1 MSRNASEPQ
10 HDATNDADL
19 VPEDDAIIG
28 RAFYGSLAAMAV
40 IAAVVAVVFLSTHE
54 TTPPN
59 VVIDKTLGNVHERNE
74 TEVQFPAVRYT
85 DITEAA
91 GLNFVHVNG
100 ATGDKLL
107 PETMGSG
114 AAFFDYDNDGDQDLL
129 LINAQPWSPSEQAA
143 KPTLAFYQNDGS
155 GQFTDH
161 TQAAGLAISAYGTG
175 VAVAD
180 FDNDGDTD
188 LFIAALGHNLLLR
201 NDSGVYRDITKDAGV
216 AGGDSMWSTSAGFF
230 DYDNDGDLDLFVC
243 NYVVWSAQI
252 DQALNFTMN
261 GRDRAYG
268 PPTNYAGTHSYLY
281 RNNGDGRFSDVSEQ
295 AGIQVNNPATG
306 AAMGKALAVS
316 FVDLDQDGHIDIAV
330 ANDTVQN
337 FLFHNAGDGRFDD
350 VGMSSGF
357 GFDSHGRATGAMG
370 LDAAHFRDDDHI
382 GIAIGNF
389 ANEMSS
395 LYVTRANELQFSD
408 EAISE
413 GVGAPSRQHLSF
425 GLVFL
430 DYDLDG
436 RLDLLQANGHLED
449 TINQVQS
456 SQHYRQS
463 AQMFWNAGADARMAY
478 HEVPAENLGDLSKKV
493 AGRALSY
500 ADIDG
505 DGDLDVL
512 ITTPGDKPLLLRNDA
527 QTEHNWLRLRLTG
540 TSSNRDAIGAWIIAR
555 TADGEQRRQV
565 MPTRSYLSQVERTV
579 TLGLGKADQLEKLTV
594 IWPDGSRQDVNVPT
608 LNREIEI
615 TQP

>member
-1 MSRNASEPQ
+1 MSRNVSEPQ
-10 HDATNDADL
+10 PDATNDADL

-40 IAAVVAVVFLSTHE
+40 IAALVAVVFLSTHE

-143 KPTLAFYQNDGS
+143 KPTLAFYLNDGS

-201 NDSGVYRDITKDAGV
+201 NDGGVYRDITKDAGV

-456 SQHYRQS
+456 SQHYQQS
-463 AQMFWNAGADARMAY
+463 AQMFWNAGADARLAY

-527 QTEHNWLRLRLTG
+527 QNGHNWLRLRLTG